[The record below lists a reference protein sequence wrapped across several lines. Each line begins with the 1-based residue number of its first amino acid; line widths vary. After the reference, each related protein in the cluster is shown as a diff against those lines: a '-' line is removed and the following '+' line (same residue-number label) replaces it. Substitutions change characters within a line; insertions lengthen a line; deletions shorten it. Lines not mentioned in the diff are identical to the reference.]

1 MKYLNPQLPLEKQL
15 QAQIYNAL
23 QGDVVNFVQKYCEDN
38 MEDILYKSMMEG
50 SSMKIDEVVMGD
62 LYKLCIDV
70 KNRLGFEEPVD
81 FYITGSSEIN
91 AWAHAAKEPGKPHFV
106 NIYSALHKM
115 LDEDEL
121 RCVIG
126 HELGHLMNRDTEL
139 ARLVSFVYPG
149 GFDTMPVALR
159 FKFGL
164 ELQLRELVADRYG
177 YLACGNL
184 NACVTSDF
192 KLSSG
197 LDLLSMGVKV
207 EDLLAKNEKSL
218 DFFINGGGISQGSH
232 PVQPIRTQAIK
243 LFATCQSEEELE
255 KAMEPLLQIIL
266 KSGANPMDP
275 PMSIFLASAGIITA
289 RIDGEVKKEEYEN
302 IVANLSASHIFPS
315 KFMEWIMEQ
324 DVDQLFIKSVNDL
337 IEQSPTIR
345 PGLLQYMIEMIIADR
360 EIQEK
365 EVNFI
370 YHIGQQLGMSVK
382 EISQLFAAII
392 QRYYTPSLSSLD

>member
-1 MKYLNPQLPLEKQL
+1 MKYLNPELPLEKHL

-38 MEDILYKSMMEG
+38 MEDILYRSMMDG

-62 LYKLCIDV
+62 LYKLCMDV
-70 KNRLGFEEPVD
+70 KARLGFDEPVD

-91 AWAHAAKEPGKPHFV
+91 AWSHASKEPGKPHFV
-106 NIYSALHKM
+106 NIYSALYEL

-121 RCVIG
+121 RCVVG

-139 ARLVSFVYPG
+139 TRLVGFVFPG
-149 GFDTMPVALR
+149 GFETMPVALR
-159 FKFGL
+159 FKFSL
-164 ELQLRELVADRYG
+164 EMQLRELVADRYG

-184 NACVTSDF
+184 DACVTSDF
-192 KLSSG
+192 KLASG
-197 LDLLSMGVKV
+197 LDLTKMGVKV
-207 EDLLAKNEKSL
+207 SDLLAKNEETL
-218 DFFINGGGISQGSH
+218 DFFINGGGISKGTH

-275 PMSIFLASAGIITA
+275 PMSIFLATAGIIAA
-289 RIDGEVKKEEYEN
+289 RIDGEVKKEEYEH

-315 KFMEWIMEQ
+315 NFMEWIMQQ
-324 DVDQLFIKSVNDL
+324 DVEQLFIKSVNDL

-345 PGLLQYMIEMIIADR
+345 PGLLQYILEMIIADR
-360 EIQEK
+360 EIQEN
-365 EVNFI
+365 EVNFV
-370 YHIGQQLGMSVK
+370 YNIGQQLGMTVK

-392 QRYYTPSLSSLD
+392 QRYYSPSLSALD

>member
-1 MKYLNPQLPLEKQL
+1 MNFENQL
-15 QAQIYNAL
+15 
-23 QGDVVNFVQKYCEDN
+23 
-38 MEDILYKSMMEG
+38 S
-50 SSMKIDEVVMGD
+50 
-62 LYKLCIDV
+62 
-70 KNRLGFEEPVD
+70 R
-81 FYITGSSEIN
+81 
-91 AWAHAAKEPGKPHFV
+91 H
-106 NIYSALHKM
+106 
-115 LDEDEL
+115 
-121 RCVIG
+121 
-126 HELGHLMNRDTEL
+126 
-139 ARLVSFVYPG
+139 
-149 GFDTMPVALR
+149 
-159 FKFGL
+159 
-164 ELQLRELVADRYG
+164 
-177 YLACGNL
+177 
-184 NACVTSDF
+184 